1 MAFWDV
7 LLSRWI
13 DEVGFRDARL
23 LPKLEFSNLD
33 AIELVSARVTK
44 HIYWHG
50 AGFRRGTW
58 KSIF

>member
-44 HIYWHG
+44 HIY
-50 AGFRRGTW
+50 
-58 KSIF
+58 